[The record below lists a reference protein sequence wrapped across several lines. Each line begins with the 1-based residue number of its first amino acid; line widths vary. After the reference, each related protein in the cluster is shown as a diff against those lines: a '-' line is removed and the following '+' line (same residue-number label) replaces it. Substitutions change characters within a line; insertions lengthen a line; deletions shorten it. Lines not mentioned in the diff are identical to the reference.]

1 MKRSSGAIILSL
13 IMVLVIATSALAAY
27 ALTITVN
34 ETSGNTYQE
43 LPIGTYADVT
53 AQKAAGFITATG
65 LDTRVKDGSVV
76 LPHMLATDRILF
88 TSDIAPFSTTVFN
101 YTAGNAPLT
110 SFPTIVG
117 NGGYITTADHAD
129 LEFGSGFDIT
139 ITGYFDTSA
148 ALINENIL
156 YKQDSIRV
164 YVQAESVIRA
174 AILSAGDV
182 EERVVDGAVVTGA
195 HALRI
200 YISGATFCLGLDGS
214 RIAHTH
220 LSQDVVAG
228 DTLST
233 QTATVYL
240 EYTALHKSFYAKGR
254 SWVFWGKDST
264 VQYCSSADG
273 TSWTAPST
281 VLTGITWANDRSDW
295 ITDGTYVY
303 MAYYDTG
310 GDKCYFRKG
319 TLNTDGSITW
329 LAGASQI
336 STDSARSPVLALDT
350 NGDVYCAYHY
360 DADDFIYLDKLV
372 AGSATWSSVAGF
384 PKKTGLGA
392 DGHITGQLYAYITP
406 MASGR
411 IYISS
416 AENGTALQKHG
427 QLWTGSAFAAYDHIS
442 WFFIDRI
449 ESYGDKLYGLGISGS
464 SSKVWIYT
472 YGAGWDGGTSLSY
485 PASGGSS
492 DDHSICV
499 DQSTGDV
506 YVVRYVLTDD
516 KVFYKRFDADS
527 STWDANWTEISDES
541 VDKIHDAGIDTFQ
554 YAGGGR
560 VSCSYWTREGGA
572 GNYKIK
578 CAFILLNDTPVPN
591 TANDYVLMAGNTV
604 PYASGIDFTINGTQ
618 TLLYAPV
625 TIVNDA
631 GVDGTVDAGSD
642 TTLDD
647 ATLTQADDYW
657 NGARLVINTTTDGL
671 APKGETA
678 VVTDFDSANDRLIF
692 AALTVALEAGDTYSV
707 DYGTLPDRAGTAQNG
722 RITWGS
728 GPGGISTPAAIPPPA
743 TTEVTDP
750 GLADGTALVSSAPT
764 APGHMYTEGHTGG
777 LFGLG
782 DLLDPALGATGTP
795 VEVFWYPIAFLLAL
809 VLGFG
814 AYKVTRSLLMQS
826 IVSGVVMAA
835 FAGGGVLGDGLLPF
849 WTVLVFLIEAILVWL
864 IQEKQNI

>member
-13 IMVLVIATSALAAY
+13 LMVLVVATSALAAY
-27 ALTITVN
+27 ALTITVH

-43 LPIGTYADVT
+43 MAIDTYADI
-53 AQKAAGFITATG
+53 AGQKAVGLITATG
-65 LDTRVKDGSVV
+65 LDTRVKDGITE

-88 TSDIAPFSTTVFN
+88 TSDIAPFSTTVFD

-117 NGGYITTADHAD
+117 NGGYVTTPDHAD
-129 LEFGSGFDIT
+129 LELGSTFDIT

-148 ALINENIL
+148 ALIGENII

-174 AILSAGDV
+174 AVLSAGDV
-182 EERVVDGAVVTGA
+182 EERVVDGAVVTGE
-195 HALRI
+195 HELRV

-220 LSQDVVAG
+220 LSQDIVAG
-228 DTLST
+228 DELST
-233 QTATVYL
+233 QTSTVYL
-240 EYTALHKSFYAKGR
+240 GYTALHKSFYAKGR
-254 SWVFWGKDST
+254 TWIFWGKDSAVSVST
-264 VQYCSSADG
+264 SADG
-273 TSWTAPST
+273 TTWTAPST
-281 VLTGITWANDRSDW
+281 VLSGVTWACWYSDI
-295 ITDGTYVY
+295 ITDGTYIY
-303 MAYYDTG
+303 LAYYDIG
-310 GDKCYFRKG
+310 GDKNYFRKG
-319 TLNTDGSITW
+319 ALNIDGSITW

-336 STDSARSPVLALDT
+336 SADSVRSPALALDT
-350 NGDVYCAYHY
+350 NGDVYCAYQY

-372 AGSATWSSVAGF
+372 TGSATWSSVAGF
-384 PKKTGLGA
+384 PKKSGLGP
-392 DGHITGQLYAYITP
+392 DGHITGACYAYIAP
-406 MASGR
+406 LASGR
-411 IYISS
+411 MYISI

-449 ESYGDKLYGLGISGS
+449 EGYGDTLYGVGMASS
-464 SSKVWIYT
+464 SSKVWVYT
-472 YGAGWDGGTSLSY
+472 YGAGWDGGTSLSA

-541 VDKIHDAGIDTFQ
+541 GDKIHDVGIDTFQ

-572 GNYKIK
+572 GDYIIK
-578 CAFILLNDTPVPN
+578 CAFILLNDTPVPD

-604 PYASGIDFTINGTQ
+604 PYAGEIDFTINDTQ
-618 TLLYAPV
+618 TLLYAPI

-647 ATLTQADDYW
+647 AVLTQADDYW
-657 NGARLVINTTTDGL
+657 NGARLVINNTTDGL
-671 APKGETA
+671 APRGETA
-678 VVTDFDSANDRLIF
+678 VITDFDSANDRLIF

-728 GPGGISTPAAIPPPA
+728 GPGGTTGSGAVPPPA
-743 TTEVTDP
+743 TTPVTDP
-750 GLADGTALVSSAPT
+750 GLSGGTALVSSAPT
-764 APGHMYTEGHTGG
+764 APGQMYTEGHTGG

-782 DLLDPALGATGTP
+782 DLLDPALGVTGTP
-795 VEVFWYPIAFLLAL
+795 VEVFWYPIAFLVAL

-826 IVSGVVMAA
+826 IVSACIMAG
-835 FAGGGVLGDGLLPF
+835 FVGGGVLGDGLLPF
-849 WTVLVFLIEAILVWL
+849 WTVLIFLMEGILVWL